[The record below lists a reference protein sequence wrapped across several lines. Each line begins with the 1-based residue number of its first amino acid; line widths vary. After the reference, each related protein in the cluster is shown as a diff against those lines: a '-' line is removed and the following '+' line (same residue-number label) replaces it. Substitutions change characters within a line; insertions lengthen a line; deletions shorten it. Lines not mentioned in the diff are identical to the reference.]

1 MPPRYGQ
8 RLEKLLDAVRG
19 PRDNFASV
27 RLGVLRDGRPVA
39 ISDGRVYRLEAA
51 DLREALTAPALPG
64 EELGAVDDLHL
75 AAPYAAGAKI
85 VCHVVNYQAHATG
98 VGPPSQPYF
107 FTKPS
112 TAVIDPGSPIQA
124 HREMSEELDWE
135 TELALVFGR
144 EARNVPAN
152 QAYDYIAGF
161 TIVND
166 VSHRQYQFNT
176 FAPDLRQRYGMNWTQ
191 GKGLDGSCPI
201 GPWIVLRDELP
212 EPYPLRIRTWVN
224 GQLRQDASS
233 AAMVHK
239 IPDLV
244 AEITRGMTFYPG
256 DIIATGTPDGTAMD
270 SEETPYLQPGDVV
283 RCEIEGIGVLENP
296 VGS

>member
-1 MPPRYGQ
+1 M
-8 RLEKLLDAVRG
+8 
-19 PRDNFASV
+19 
-27 RLGVLRDGRPVA
+27 RLGVLTSGRLVA
-39 ISDGRVYRLEAA
+39 IDANRVYGLLAA
-51 DLREALTAPALPG
+51 DLRAALAEPPIPG
-64 EELGAVDDLHL
+64 KRLGKVDDLRF
-75 AAPYAAGAKI
+75 AAPYVQGSKI
-85 VCHVVNYQAHATG
+85 VCHVVNYRAHATG

-107 FTKPS
+107 FTKPW
-112 TAVIDPGSPIQA
+112 TAVIDPGAPIQP
-124 HREMSEELDWE
+124 HREMSQELDWE

-144 EARNVPAN
+144 EARDVPADD
-152 QAYDYIAGF
+152 AYDYIAGF

-166 VSHRQYQFNT
+166 VSHRQYQFNK

-212 EPYPLRIRTWVN
+212 DPYPLRIRTWVN
-224 GQLRQDASS
+224 GVLRQDASTTD
-233 AAMVHK
+233 MVHK
-239 IPDLV
+239 IPALV

-296 VGS
+296 VAD